1 MRRRIRPNCLFLAI
15 GMLFLML
22 SLNAARAQDTIDAE
36 QARLAEQGESIFQQK
51 CSTCHTIGGGD
62 TPMGPDLVGVT
73 ERRDRQW
80 LQRIITE
87 PGELIA
93 EGDPVALRL
102 KDQYGMAMPDM
113 GLSRDEVEAV
123 LAFLAHPG
131 EAEHQASEAL
141 AKRPQKQVVQGDSDR
156 GKALYVG
163 TASFA
168 NGGAPC
174 LACHGIGGAGLGMA
188 AGASYGPDLTD
199 FYQNYGAE
207 GVVAILETLPFPSM
221 EPIYAGRPLTDKEQ
235 QDLTAFFAMTSEQE
249 PVGVQSAFILQAGGA
264 FVAFGALLY
273 FAGRGRLRNVR
284 RSLVGRARKS
294 TGGQTR

>member
-1 MRRRIRPNCLFLAI
+1 MRRRIRPNCLSLAI
-15 GMLFLML
+15 GMLLLMVL
-22 SLNAARAQDTIDAE
+22 LNAAQAQDTVDAE
-36 QARLAEQGESIFQQK
+36 RARLAEQGEAVFQQK

-62 TPMGPDLVGVT
+62 TPMGPDLAGVT

-80 LQRIITE
+80 LQRIIME

-93 EGDPVALRL
+93 EGDPLALRL

-131 EAEHQASEAL
+131 EAEHHAGEAL
-141 AKRPQKQVVQGDSDR
+141 AESPQKKVAQGDPER

-221 EPIYAGRPLTDKEQ
+221 EPIYAKRPLTEKEQ
-235 QDLTAFFAMTSEQE
+235 QNLTAFFAAVSKEE
-249 PVGVQSAFILQAGGA
+249 PVSLQGAFILQAGGA
-264 FVAFGALLY
+264 FVAFGVLLY

-284 RSLVGRARKS
+284 RSLVEQARKT